1 MRVLHLISSGGIY
14 GAEAVILNLSSALN
28 AGDEN
33 RSLLGVF
40 SNTAHPNL
48 QLHNAALKAGM
59 ESHLIPCRGQI
70 DRSVPA
76 AVREL
81 ARQTHADVI
90 HAHGYKADVYTY
102 LALRAMRIPLVSTCH
117 NWLDTDLAVR
127 MYGAIDRR
135 TLRRFDAVVAVSDE
149 VRDRILRAGVRQ
161 DHIRLIRNGVNL
173 RPFAAAQRMRE
184 AERHQGSPLTIGM
197 VGRLSREKGGD
208 VFLRAAAELV
218 RQRPATR
225 FSIAGDGPD
234 RAILEQLIAQLGLG
248 PRTSLLGRT
257 DDMPGFYS
265 SIDVLASASRQEG
278 LPIALLEGMASG
290 LPIVATSV
298 GAVPQLVRD
307 GETGLLVET
316 ENPVALASAML
327 RVVDDPLL
335 RQSLGDHASRLIAD
349 EFSADRMAAEYVELY
364 RHALAERNRNAA

>member
-1 MRVLHLISSGGIY
+1 MRVLHLISSGGMY

-48 QLHNAALKAGM
+48 QLHHAALKAGV

-76 AVREL
+76 TLRQLV
-81 ARQTHADVI
+81 RQTQADVV

-102 LALRAMRIPLVSTCH
+102 LALRSTQTPLVSTCH
-117 NWLDTDLAVR
+117 TWYDNDLMVRLYGILDR
-127 MYGAIDRR
+127 W
-135 TLRRFDAVVAVSDE
+135 TLQRFDGVVAVSPE
-149 VRDRILRAGVRQ
+149 VQRRLLKAHVRRDRI
-161 DHIRLIRNGVNL
+161 RLIQNGINL
-173 RPFAAAQRMRE
+173 APFSAAKRFRE
-184 AERHQGSPLTIGM
+184 LGHDQDAPLRIGL
-197 VGRLSREKGGD
+197 VGRLSREKGVD
-208 VFLRAAAELV
+208 IFLRAAAELV

-234 RAILEQLIAQLGLG
+234 RATLEQLIVQLGLG
-248 PRTSLLGRT
+248 PSAFLLGRT

-316 ENPVALASAML
+316 ENPAALASAML

-335 RQSLGDHASRLIAD
+335 RQSLGDHARRLIAD

-364 RHALAERNRNAA
+364 RHVLAERNRNAA